1 MVVRAQ
7 IDFFEFYGKSGS
19 SALDAFDRDIIVWDI
34 FHIFCAQFFFGIH
47 IFNLVQVWAVN
58 SQGNDQGIRFI
69 RLTPICGWVGEVGAK
84 MTWVP

>member
-7 IDFFEFYGKSGS
+7 IAVFEFYGKNAS
-19 SALDAFDRDIIVWDI
+19 SALYAFDRDIIVWDV
-34 FHIFCAQFFFGIH
+34 FHIFCAQILFGVH

-69 RLTPICGWVGEVGAK
+69 LSTPICGWVVEEGAK
-84 MTWVP
+84 MT

>member
-7 IDFFEFYGKSGS
+7 NVFVEFYGKNGS
-19 SALDAFDRDIIVWDI
+19 SVLDAFDRDIIVWDI

-69 RLTPICGWVGEVGAK
+69 RSTRIRG
-84 MTWVP
+84 